1 MGAIAFQFGNQRMGY
16 FLAIAQ
22 NIISLCGSLC
32 LCGEKTNES
41 TTETQ
46 RTQCWQVA
54 PQAKKN
60 RIYGRSHSKLKAYFY
75 PLLLII

>member
-1 MGAIAFQFGNQRMGY
+1 MGAIAFQFRNQRMGY

-22 NIISLCGSLC
+22 NLISLCGSLC

-46 RTQCWQVA
+46 RTQRNYHLTTIDRCNKIVNKLH
-54 PQAKKN
+54 KKTFY
-60 RIYGRSHSKLKAYFY
+60 YGQF
-75 PLLLII
+75 